1 MNTLINKNNNEIWK
15 DVKNYEGLYQV
26 SNLGRVWNKRTGN
39 LLSERHHSS
48 GYRTVLLKKRG
59 NFKCC
64 YVHRLVAEA
73 FLVNDDLKNKTQV
86 NHINEIKTDNRECN
100 LQYCTPKE
108 NINHGTAK
116 ERAKQTRSKTKE
128 NKIIVLDT
136 GEIFNDVAEISKKY
150 CIPRWSIINCLKGYQ
165 DTAYGLEIMYLDE
178 FKKQG
183 KELYIQNNISG
194 LY

>member
-1 MNTLINKNNNEIWK
+1 MFNSNKEIWRDIKEFK
-15 DVKNYEGLYQV
+15 DYQV
-26 SNLGRVWNKRTGN
+26 SNQGRVWNKRTGN

-48 GYRTVLLKKRG
+48 GYRTVILKKR
-59 NFKCC
+59 NRIKCC
-64 YVHRLVAEA
+64 YVHRLVAET
-73 FLVNDDLKNKTQV
+73 FLINDDPINKTQV

-100 LQYCTPKE
+100 LQYCTSKE

-116 ERAKQTRSKTKE
+116 ERAKETRSKTKE

-136 GEIFNDVAEISKKY
+136 GEIFNDVSAISKKY

-165 DTAYGLEIMYLDE
+165 NTAFGLEIMYLDD
-178 FKKQG
+178 FRNQG
-183 KELYIQNNISG
+183 KELYIQNNITE

>member
-1 MNTLINKNNNEIWK
+1 MFNSNKEIWK
-15 DVKNYEGLYQV
+15 NIKEFEDYQV

-48 GYRTVLLKKRG
+48 GYRTVILRKRG
-59 NFKCC
+59 NFKCY
-64 YVHRLVAEA
+64 YVHRLVAET
-73 FLVNDDLKNKTQV
+73 FLINDDPINKTQV

-100 LQYCTPKE
+100 LQYCTSKE

-116 ERAKQTRSKTKE
+116 ERAKETRSKTE

-136 GEIFNDVAEISKKY
+136 AEIFNDVSAISKKY

-165 DTAYGLEIMYLDE
+165 NTAFGLEIMYLDE
-178 FKKQG
+178 FRNQG
-183 KELYIQNNISG
+183 KELYIQNNITE

>member
-1 MNTLINKNNNEIWK
+1 MVNLNQEIWK
-15 DVKNYEGLYQV
+15 DVKKYEGLYQV

-48 GYRTVLLKKRG
+48 GYRTVILRKKG
-59 NFKCC
+59 NFKCY

-73 FLVNDDLKNKTQV
+73 FLVNDDPNKTQV
-86 NHINEIKTDNRECN
+86 NHINEIKTDNRACN
-100 LQYCTPKE
+100 LQYVTPKQ

-116 ERAKQTRSKTKE
+116 ERAKETRSKTE
-128 NKIIVLDT
+128 NKIILLDT
-136 GEIFNDVAEISKKY
+136 GEIFNDVSAISKKY

-165 DTAYGLEIMYLDE
+165 NTAFGLGIMYLDE
-178 FKKQG
+178 FRNQG
-183 KELYIQNNISG
+183 KELYIQNNITE